1 MIGPPSV
8 APVWFRLRPS
18 GNREKKP
25 FAFISVFRTNQ
36 KALPCTVFVPL
47 LVTMLTEP
55 AELLPTSRPELLVTI
70 LNSCTASGNG
80 NARLVL
86 NRLSLLS
93 PPSSVYLS
101 WFWREPFTESALTP
115 GAEYAPRPASP
126 LGALDGC
133 TPATR
138 RVRSARLRPFSGR
151 STTRR
156 ESTTSLM
163 VALRV
168 STIVA

>member
-25 FAFISVFRTNQ
+25 LAFISVFRTNQ

-55 AELLPTSRPELLVTI
+55 AELLPNSRPELLVTM

-93 PPSSVYLS
+93 PPSRVYLS
-101 WFWREPFTESALTP
+101 WFWREPLTDRYFTP
-115 GAEYAPRPASP
+115 GAEYAPKPASAFAP
-126 LGALDGC
+126 PEGC
-133 TPATR
+133 TPATSS
-138 RVRSARLRPFSGR
+138 VRSARLRPFSGR
-151 STTRR
+151 STT
-156 ESTTSLM
+156 
-163 VALRV
+163 
-168 STIVA
+168 